1 MLITYDPQHPLRG
14 VNQSISL
21 EFLLHGYKECQQ
33 LFFLQITTL
42 QENLTFVCWSHFECA
57 HYCAYFI

>member
-33 LFFLQITTL
+33 LFFFTNNNFAGESYICLL
-42 QENLTFVCWSHFECA
+42 VPF
-57 HYCAYFI
+57 